1 MLQDYSMKMYIVG
14 TICFSPYLLGGEC
27 RAQCKITLTYADIN
41 EITHAIFTVS
51 LTAYPGVLL
60 HCMEQFIVSTQPE
73 VQHLRDT
80 LTLLTA
86 LT

>member
-1 MLQDYSMKMYIVG
+1 MKMYIVL
-14 TICFSPYLLGGEC
+14 TICFRPYLLGGEC

-41 EITHAIFTVS
+41 EITHAIFTAS
-51 LTAYPGVLL
+51 LKAYPGAPLY
-60 HCMEQFIVSTQPE
+60 CMEQFTVSTQLE

-80 LTLLTA
+80 FTLLVA